1 MYFDSSTTF
10 PIKSNCKLRNHK
22 FEGQKLLGFLHNSYI
37 IQKMTG
43 ELSVFT
49 VGTTQVLSIFIIE
62 SDFRST
68 EFSGTLKG

>member
-1 MYFDSSTTF
+1 M
-10 PIKSNCKLRNHK
+10 RNTVV
-22 FEGQKLLGFLHNSYI
+22 FRIIVNI

-43 ELSVFT
+43 ELSVFM